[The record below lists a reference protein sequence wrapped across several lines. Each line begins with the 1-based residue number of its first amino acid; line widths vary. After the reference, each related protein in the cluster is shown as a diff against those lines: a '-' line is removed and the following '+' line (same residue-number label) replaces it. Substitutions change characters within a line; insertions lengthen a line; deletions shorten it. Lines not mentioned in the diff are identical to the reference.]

1 MSHPLCCGQA
11 MRVRDQTPTGVVYGC
26 TRCGAERFLPMARGV
41 APRPFRRLLSAA
53 MQGAPKSHEIKRSS
67 R

>member
-11 MRVRDQTPTGVVYGC
+11 MRLRDQTPMGLVYWC
-26 TRCGAERFLPMARGV
+26 ARCGAERVLAMPRGV
-41 APRPFRRLLSAA
+41 TPRPFRRLLSAA
-53 MQGAPKSHEIKRSS
+53 MRAPQSHEIKRSS